1 MTLYI
6 VNPETIDIL
15 RRALAKHDVS
25 EIKRWPGTEIDPK
38 TEEGLAI
45 LGEFAPLF
53 DASIYPFIHAY
64 TYNTFFIFDR
74 LRKWA
79 RSGLLPCAT
88 QDSTGKG

>member
-1 MTLYI
+1 MSSDFAWGIWNKIRGPFYRTEIRKIMTLYI

-45 LGEFAPLF
+45 LGKFAPLF
-53 DASIYPFIHAY
+53 DAS
-64 TYNTFFIFDR
+64 
-74 LRKWA
+74 
-79 RSGLLPCAT
+79 
-88 QDSTGKG
+88 